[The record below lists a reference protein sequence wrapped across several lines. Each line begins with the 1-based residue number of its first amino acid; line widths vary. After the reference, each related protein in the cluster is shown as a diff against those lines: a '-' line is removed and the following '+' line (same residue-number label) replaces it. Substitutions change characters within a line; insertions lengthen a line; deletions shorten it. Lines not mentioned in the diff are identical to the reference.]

1 MREELQKFSSNNNA
15 MDNKALH
22 SIRSCTHWSHLKE
35 LSTLIKFLITSLA
48 LTDLLV
54 EVVLTFSIV
63 RRMKW
68 ARDLDWTWI
77 PFSSL
82 SLKLTCLVSKLAGY
96 WSRGGHAS
104 MGVGCTWEISVP
116 SAQFCFEPETE
127 VKGKFAQSCQ
137 TLHPH
142 GLWPARLLCPW
153 NSPSKNTGVNSCSIL
168 QGIFPTQGSN
178 SGLLHCRQIL
188 YHLSHQG
195 KPKNT
200 GVSLSLLQKMFL
212 TQG

>member
-15 MDNKALH
+15 IDNKALH
-22 SIRSCTHWSHLKE
+22 SIRSCTQWSHLKQ

-63 RRMKW
+63 RMKR
-68 ARDLDWTWI
+68 ARGLDWSWI
-77 PFSSL
+77 PLSSL
-82 SLKLTCLVSKLAGY
+82 SLKLTCLVSKLAEY
-96 WSRGGHAS
+96 WSGEGRAS

-116 SAQFCFEPETE
+116 SAQFCFQPETE

-178 SGLLHCRQIL
+178 PGLLHCRQIL

-200 GVSLSLLQKMFL
+200 GVSLSLLQEIFL

>member
-1 MREELQKFSSNNNA
+1 
-15 MDNKALH
+15 
-22 SIRSCTHWSHLKE
+22 
-35 LSTLIKFLITSLA
+35 
-48 LTDLLV
+48 
-54 EVVLTFSIV
+54 
-63 RRMKW
+63 
-68 ARDLDWTWI
+68 
-77 PFSSL
+77 
-82 SLKLTCLVSKLAGY
+82 
-96 WSRGGHAS
+96 

-116 SAQFCFEPETE
+116 SAQFCFQPETE

-142 GLWPARLLCPW
+142 GLQPARLLCPW

-168 QGIFPTQGSN
+168 QGIFPTQVSN
-178 SGLLHCRQIL
+178 PGLLHCRQIL

-212 TQG
+212 TQGQNHGLLHCRQILYHLSHQGKPKNTGVSLSFLQEIFLTQGYNHGLLHCRQVLYQLSYQGSPMV

>member
-63 RRMKW
+63 RMKR
-68 ARDLDWTWI
+68 ARGLDWSWI
-77 PFSSL
+77 PLSSL
-82 SLKLTCLVSKLAGY
+82 SLKLTCLVSKLAEY
-96 WSRGGHAS
+96 WSGEGRAS

-127 VKGKFAQSCQ
+127 VKGKFSQSCQ
-137 TLHPH
+137 TLCNPMDCSPPGSSVH
-142 GLWPARLLCPW
+142 G
-153 NSPSKNTGVNSCSIL
+153 IL
-168 QGIFPTQGSN
+168 QARILVWIAFLFSRGSSQPRDQTQVSCIAGRFFTIWATRESP
-178 SGLLHCRQIL
+178 RIL
-188 YHLSHQG
+188 E
-195 KPKNT
+195 
-200 GVSLSLLQKMFL
+200 
-212 TQG
+212 